1 MEFLNTKMKRVPEKL
16 AELVERGQRPAKA
29 SPAGH
34 VRRPSPAHTSAPAPT
49 TADSEKELPVEAPED
64 PSADRQ
70 EKEENLSEES
80 ASAQPELVLP
90 FTEAVSADP
99 VDQTVADHDMSVA
112 IASKVNLTVP
122 RENEDLVGKN
132 DEETPATELPDLEE
146 VFTGRSHPVL
156 PSGNFFLLYLQP

>member
-1 MEFLNTKMKRVPEKL
+1 MKRVPEKL
-16 AELVERGQRPAKA
+16 AELVKRGQRPAKA
-29 SPAGH
+29 SPVGY
-34 VRRPSPAHTSAPAPT
+34 VRRPSPARTSAPAPT
-49 TADSEKELPVEAPED
+49 TADSEEELPVDAPED

-90 FTEAVSADP
+90 FTEATSVDP

-112 IASKVNLTVP
+112 IASKLNLTIP

-132 DEETPATELPDLEE
+132 DEETPATELPDLEK
-146 VFTGRSHPVL
+146 VSIGRSHPVL
-156 PSGNFFLLYLQP
+156 PSENFFLLYLQP